1 MASKWFRVFV
11 DANVLIRGSTF
22 PRFPYE
28 VMRLAA
34 RREIVLVLSP
44 SVLDDARFYVGKL
57 FPDHL
62 LQMEAFLSTSL
73 VEIVDEP
80 TREEVEAH
88 ADLVR
93 DIEDVP
99 VVLAAAKATV
109 DFLVST
115 DADLTDVD
123 ESTEQLRQM
132 LAPCKVMKVGSFL
145 NEIMGWSHTDL
156 ETIAHRRWE
165 DLREKAWNWE

>member
-1 MASKWFRVFV
+1 MVSKRFRVFA
-11 DANVLIRGSTF
+11 DANVLIRGITF

-34 RREIVLVLSP
+34 RHEIVLVLSP

-62 LQMEAFLSTSL
+62 LQLEAFLSTSL

-80 TREEVEAH
+80 TLEEVKAC

-99 VVLAAAKATV
+99 VVLAAVKSKV

-115 DADLTDVD
+115 DADLTDVN

-132 LAPCKVMKVGSFL
+132 LAPGKVMKVGSFL

-156 ETIAHRRWE
+156 EAIARRCWE
-165 DLREKAWNWE
+165 DLREKVWS